1 VEKSSVLNLASAL
14 LFGDDFQ
21 SPFITGSHQ
30 PPVLWECPDELL
42 FPVIRFH
49 YMLLRAFIVVA
60 RLKSLNT
67 FYKMLCRLSMLF
79 CNFPEKSLV
88 KRLLT

>member
-49 YMLLRAFIVVA
+49 YMLLRAVIVAA

-67 FYKMLCRLSMLF
+67 FYKNLRRLSMALGKF
-79 CNFPEKSLV
+79 SEK
-88 KRLLT
+88 KFG

>member
-1 VEKSSVLNLASAL
+1 MLNLASAL

-49 YMLLRAFIVVA
+49 YMLLRTFIV
-60 RLKSLNT
+60 SGP
-67 FYKMLCRLSMLF
+67 F
-79 CNFPEKSLV
+79 EKLEHILQNAV
-88 KRLLT
+88 PFVNAFLEFFRKKFG

>member
-1 VEKSSVLNLASAL
+1 MLNLASAL

-49 YMLLRAFIVVA
+49 YMLLRTFIVVA

-79 CNFPEKSLV
+79 WNFSEKSLV
-88 KRLLT
+88 KRLLA

>member
-49 YMLLRAFIVVA
+49 YMLLRAVIVA
-60 RLKSLNT
+60 TRLKSLNT
-67 FYKMLCRLSMLF
+67 FYKNLRRLSMALGKF
-79 CNFPEKSLV
+79 SEKSLV
-88 KRLLT
+88 KRFSA

>member
-67 FYKMLCRLSMLF
+67 FYKMPCCLSMLF
-79 CNFPEKSLV
+79 WNFSEKSLV
-88 KRLLT
+88 KRLLA

>member
-49 YMLLRAFIVVA
+49 YMLLRAFIVAA

-79 CNFPEKSLV
+79 WNFSEKSLV
-88 KRLLT
+88 KRLFA

>member
-49 YMLLRAFIVVA
+49 YMLLRAVIVAA

-67 FYKMLCRLSMLF
+67 FYKKSGRLSMLF
-79 CNFPEKSLV
+79 RKFSEKTLV
-88 KRLLT
+88 KRLYA